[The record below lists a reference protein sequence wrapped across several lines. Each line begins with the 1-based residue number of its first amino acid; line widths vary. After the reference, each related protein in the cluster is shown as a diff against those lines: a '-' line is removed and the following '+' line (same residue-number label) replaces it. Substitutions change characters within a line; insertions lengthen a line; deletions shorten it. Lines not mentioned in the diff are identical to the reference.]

1 MSEPGL
7 WLDGAFYPP
16 TALAALCRER
26 LADGATAGWAR
37 HLHEFLLDWLSPAP
51 DMELPTS
58 GATGEAKRIRVSKQ
72 AMGHSARMTG
82 EYFQLR
88 PGQTALL
95 CMPASH
101 IAGRMMVVRAWE
113 LGLRLVCVD
122 PRGLSL
128 AGVDT
133 TIDFAAMVPSQLH
146 RLLFDEPA
154 GAAQLAR
161 IRQLLLGGG
170 AVSANLLAA
179 IPDLPCRV
187 FLSYGM
193 TETLSHIAIRR
204 LSPPAEAH
212 FRVLPGVTVA
222 LDERDCLVIHAP
234 GLGVQGLVTNDVA
247 SLHEDGRFA
256 LLGRVDSLIN
266 SGGIKHFPEQ
276 LEARL
281 EALLPHRAFF
291 IAGLPDQRLGERL
304 ALFVEGPADLDT
316 TALQARINELLE
328 PYQRPRE
335 IHFIAR
341 FARTPT
347 AKIQRRASLQGFMG
361 RPGQ

>member
-1 MSEPGL
+1 MPEAGL
-7 WLDGAFYPP
+7 WLDGRFYPP
-16 TALAALCRER
+16 LALSALCREK
-26 LADGATAGWAR
+26 LADARTADWER
-37 HLHEFLLDWLSPAP
+37 HLYDFLLEWLSPEP

-72 AMGHSARMTG
+72 AMAHSARMTG
-82 EYFQLR
+82 DYFRLR
-88 PGQTALL
+88 PGQSALL

-113 LGLRLVCVD
+113 LGLRLICVD

-128 AGVDT
+128 AGLDT
-133 TIDFAAMVPSQLH
+133 EIDFAAMVPGQLH
-146 RLLFDEPA
+146 RLLFEEP
-154 GAAQLAR
+154 GGVAQLAR

-170 AVSANLLAA
+170 AVSRVLLTA
-179 IPDLPCRV
+179 IPDLACRV

-204 LSPPAEAH
+204 LSPPVEAH
-212 FRVLPGVTVA
+212 FRVLPGVTV
-222 LDERDCLVIHAP
+222 DTDGRDCLVIHAP
-234 GLGVQGLVTNDVA
+234 GLSVAGLVTNDVVK
-247 SLHEDGRFA
+247 LHGEKRFE
-256 LLGRVDSLIN
+256 LLGRVDNLIN

-281 EALLPHRAFF
+281 EALLPGRDFF
-291 IAGLPDQRLGERL
+291 IAGLADERLGERL
-304 ALFVEGPADLDT
+304 ALFIEGTADLDLDRLRT
-316 TALQARINELLE
+316 RIDALLE

-335 IHFIAR
+335 IHFVPR

-347 AKIQRRASLQGFMG
+347 AKIQRRATVAAFGE
-361 RPGQ
+361 